1 MLAVRWTRC
10 VLWFRTPGQR
20 SDRASAQIQS
30 REWDSGKP
38 ARSEWNKPKK
48 DETGE
53 DGEKKPQQS
62 IGIRG
67 AVRGGRGGRGRGGGR
82 GGGITSPTSEKKVQ
96 DVTPAA
102 TATTETPASE
112 EIATAL

>member
-48 DETGE
+48 DETSE

-67 AVRGGRGGRGRGGGR
+67 AVRGGRGGRGRGGG
-82 GGGITSPTSEKKVQ
+82 ITSPTSEKKVQ
-96 DVTPAA
+96 DATPAA
-102 TATTETPASE
+102 AATTETPASE